1 MNEENQFVL
10 SSNKQLSS
18 VNTDSTPSKVHQFL
32 HGSVCTLEQVMKQR
46 KDSLFAKQQQRRA
59 EMIQKK
65 RGQLAPKI
73 VQVEVEEEES
83 KE

>member
-1 MNEENQFVL
+1 ML
-10 SSNKQLSS
+10 STSKQLSS
-18 VNTDSTPSKVHQFL
+18 DDTTPSKVHQFL
-32 HGSVCTLEQVMKQR
+32 YGSVCTLEQVMKQR

-73 VQVEVEEEES
+73 VEVEVEEEES